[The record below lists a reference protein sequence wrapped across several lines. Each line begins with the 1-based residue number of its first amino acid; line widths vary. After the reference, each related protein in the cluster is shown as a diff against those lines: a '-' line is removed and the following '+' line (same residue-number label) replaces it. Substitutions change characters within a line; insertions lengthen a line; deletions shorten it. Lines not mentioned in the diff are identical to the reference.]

1 MKGAYNMKLPV
12 SHLIPGMRL
21 SRSVYGQKGQLLL
34 RRGMNLTSP
43 YISSLSHH
51 NVLAV
56 SVESMPGFDDMNAE
70 SILEE
75 SIRSYA
81 MASLQR
87 WVETNRKQQEFAG
100 VIESV
105 NSIVH
110 EIVAGKLP
118 FGGLAEI
125 CTTDVYTFAHS
136 IDVCAFSVYMG
147 INYGYRKDSLLRLG
161 VGGILH
167 DLGKAKIP
175 PEILNKPGKFT
186 DNEFEEIKKHPI
198 LGYNML
204 SGNIRPQLSNSSLE
218 IVLSHHERYDGSG
231 YPNGLKGE
239 EISDMATIC
248 AMADVYSAMTT
259 DRVYRKAFSPN
270 EAYEMIMAC
279 GDINFKFKL
288 VKLFAACISPYP
300 VDTLVSL
307 STGQVGCVIATNRN
321 LPFRPI
327 ITILETK
334 EVIDMSK
341 ELAVVISRS
350 LTADEAQAVIIRFVD
365 EHSVAR
371 FVLPQMREKML
382 V

>member
-1 MKGAYNMKLPV
+1 MKLPV
-12 SHLIPGMRL
+12 THLIPGMRL
-21 SRSVYGQKGQLLL
+21 SSSVYGQKGQLLL
-34 RRGMNLTSP
+34 RRGMSLTSP
-43 YISSLSHH
+43 YISSLRNH

-56 SVESMPGFDDMNAE
+56 FIESMPGFDDTKAE
-70 SILEE
+70 TILQEN
-75 SIRSYA
+75 IRLHA

-87 WVETNRKQQEFAG
+87 WVEANGKQQEFAD

-105 NSIVH
+105 NSIVN
-110 EIVAGKLP
+110 EIIAGKLP
-118 FGGLAEI
+118 SMGLAEI
-125 CTTDVYTFAHS
+125 STTDVYTFAHS

-167 DLGKAKIP
+167 DLGKAQVP
-175 PEILNKPGKFT
+175 PAILNKPGKLT
-186 DNEFEEIKKHPI
+186 DNEFKEIMKHPI

-204 SGNIRPQLSNSSLE
+204 SDNVRTQMSKSSLE

-239 EISDMATIC
+239 EISDMAAIC
-248 AMADVYSAMTT
+248 AIADVYSAMTT
-259 DRVYRKAFSPN
+259 DRVYRKAYSPN
-270 EAYEMIMAC
+270 EAYEMILAC

-288 VKLFAACISPYP
+288 VKLFASCISPYP
-300 VDTLVSL
+300 IDTLVHL

-321 LPFRPI
+321 LPFRPM

-334 EVIDMSK
+334 EVIDLSK
-341 ELAVVISRS
+341 ELSVVISRA
-350 LTADEAQAVIIRFVD
+350 LTPDEAQAVI
-365 EHSVAR
+365 AR
-371 FVLPQMREKML
+371 FADGNSVVRFFLPEAREKML